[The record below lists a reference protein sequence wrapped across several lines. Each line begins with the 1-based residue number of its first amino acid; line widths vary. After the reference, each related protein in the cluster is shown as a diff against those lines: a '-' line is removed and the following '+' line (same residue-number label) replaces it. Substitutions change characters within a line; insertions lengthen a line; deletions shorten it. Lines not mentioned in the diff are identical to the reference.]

1 MINQMKSDQGHRKF
15 YRNSGF
21 IKICLL
27 TFVLF
32 LRVEILPADTSD
44 TLFRSDDIL
53 NLELRSDFSAI
64 EKSRTGEPQYYDG
77 ELICFPAGNLPVK
90 FSVKVCARGQFRRN
104 PQVCSFPPLLVKF
117 KEKEVR
123 NTIFDNQDKLKL
135 VTPCQD
141 EEDVIEEY
149 IIYKLYNQV
158 TEMSM
163 KVRLT
168 KILYFDTSTGKELF
182 EKYSFFVEDKDQVAS
197 RNGAVLEKGFLT
209 PFSLEK
215 DSYMKMALFEYMIG
229 NKDWWVT
236 SKKNVVIMQSADPPI
251 ELEAVPYDFDL
262 SGFIDAVYG
271 KPPGVPDYRL
281 VDPRVYR
288 GLCYTNEEFNRTF
301 EFFWKLKPVFE
312 SVIKSQELIPK
323 YKRRQLIRYI
333 GQFYSVIDNERLFRR
348 EILSVCQTMKDYN
361 IAEVHK

>member
-1 MINQMKSDQGHRKF
+1 MKSDQGHRKF
-15 YRNSGF
+15 YRNSGLT
-21 IKICLL
+21 KICLL
-27 TFVLF
+27 TLLFFLRAGILSAETSDSLF
-32 LRVEILPADTSD
+32 LSD
-44 TLFRSDDIL
+44 EIL

-64 EKSRTGEPQYYDG
+64 EKSRTGEPQYFEG
-77 ELICFPAGNLPVK
+77 ELVCFPAGSPSVKFPVK
-90 FSVKVCARGQFRRN
+90 VSVRGQFRRN
-104 PQVCSFPPLLVKF
+104 PEICSFPPLFLKF

-149 IIYKLYNQV
+149 IVYRMYNQV
-158 TEMSM
+158 TDMSM
-163 KVRLT
+163 KVRLA

-182 EKYSFFVEDKDQVAS
+182 EKYSFFIEDKDQVAS

-209 PFSLEK
+209 PFALEK
-215 DSYMKMALFEYMIG
+215 DNYMKMALFEYMIG
-229 NKDWWVT
+229 NKDWYVT

-271 KPPGVPDYRL
+271 NPPGVPDYRL
-281 VDPRVYR
+281 VDPRIYR
-288 GLCYTNEEFNRTF
+288 GLCNTNEEFNRTF
-301 EFFWKLKPVFE
+301 EFFRKLKPVFE
-312 SVIKSQELIPK
+312 SVINSQELIPK